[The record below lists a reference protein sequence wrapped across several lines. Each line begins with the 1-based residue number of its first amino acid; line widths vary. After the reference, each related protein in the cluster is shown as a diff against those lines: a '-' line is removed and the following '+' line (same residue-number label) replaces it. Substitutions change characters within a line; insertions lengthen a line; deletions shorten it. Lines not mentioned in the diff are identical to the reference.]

1 MAAALRWLVLAGA
14 ALAAVWLLWP
24 RSEPMPAVSF
34 TLTDGRVLDSA
45 TLRGRTVLVNFWSVT
60 CEVCLRDMPQLSSL
74 HQSLEDRGFVVI
86 GVAASY
92 DPPPAVMETVAR
104 LQPAY
109 PIALDVQGE
118 IARAFGGVDST
129 PTTFL
134 VDPAGNIQYVE
145 RGPLDE
151 GRIRATLLTFQ

>member
-1 MAAALRWLVLAGA
+1 MAAALRWLVLGGA

-24 RSEPMPAVSF
+24 RPQPMPAVSF
-34 TLTDGRVLDSA
+34 TLTEGRVLDSA
-45 TLRGRTVLVNFWSVT
+45 ALRGKTVLVNFWSVN
-60 CEVCLRDMPQLSSL
+60 CAVCLRDMPALKRL
-74 HQSLEDRGFVVI
+74 HETLQDFTVI

-104 LQPAY
+104 LQPGY

-118 IARAFGGVDST
+118 LAHAFGGVTST
-129 PTTFL
+129 PTSFL

-145 RGPLDE
+145 RGALDE
-151 GRIRATLLTFQ
+151 ARVRATILTFQ

>member
-1 MAAALRWLVLAGA
+1 MAAALRWLVLGGA

-24 RSEPMPAVSF
+24 RPQPMPAVSF
-34 TLTDGRVLDSA
+34 TLSDGRILDSA
-45 TLRGRTVLVNFWSVT
+45 ELRGKTLLVNFWSVN
-60 CEVCLRDMPQLSSL
+60 CAVCLRDMPALDRL
-74 HQSLEDRGFVVI
+74 HETLQNFSVI

-92 DPPPAVMETVAR
+92 DPPPAVMETVST

-118 IARAFGGVDST
+118 IAHAFGGVDST
-129 PTTFL
+129 PTSFL

-145 RGPLDE
+145 RGALDE
-151 GRIRATLLTFQ
+151 GRVRATILTFR